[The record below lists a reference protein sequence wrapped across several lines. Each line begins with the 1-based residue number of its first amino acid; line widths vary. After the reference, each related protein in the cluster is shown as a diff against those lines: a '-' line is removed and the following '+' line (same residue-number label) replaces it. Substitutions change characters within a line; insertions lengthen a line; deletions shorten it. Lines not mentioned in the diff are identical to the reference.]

1 MTRTAPPPSTAPE
14 AGLDRLLE
22 RRARI
27 REGAVTE
34 APARDDVAGRLEAF
48 LAAHIGGAFTLG
60 AVERMS
66 GGGANECHRF
76 VLTRGGTSEDL
87 VLRIKVPGAIC
98 PTSAEREFQA
108 MAATRDVLPVPGVHW
123 LTTDPAHF
131 GAPAL
136 ISDLVP
142 GVTAPTDAVPLA
154 TGLGTVYGPRLRD
167 LLVPQF
173 VGHLAALHAFD
184 WSGADLSAFD
194 VPRPG
199 TTDAID
205 RRLAFWDR
213 VWAEDALEAHP
224 TVMLTQQW
232 LWEHRPVV
240 DHVSFLHGDYRN
252 GNFLFDE
259 DTGRIQAVID
269 WELCWLG
276 DRHADLAYAMLRAWG
291 HEDDAG
297 VFRNS
302 GLPDTATFVAEY
314 ERLSGL
320 TVDPARL
327 EYYVVYNLYWAV
339 VSLVGTGPRNAAAR
353 MTQLDV
359 MYDFISGLGAQFL
372 GELTDLLA
380 EERAS

>member
-1 MTRTAPPPSTAPE
+1 MTRTAGTPSPE
-14 AGLDRLLE
+14 AGLERLLD
-22 RRARI
+22 RRRGI
-27 REGAVTE
+27 RDGSVAE
-34 APARDDVAGRLEAF
+34 APARDDIPRRLHAF
-48 LAAHIGGAFTLG
+48 LSERIDGAFDLRG
-60 AVERMS
+60 VERMS

-76 VLTRGGTSEDL
+76 VLDRGGTVEHL
-87 VLRIKVPGAIC
+87 VLRIKVPGAVC

-108 MAATRDVLPVPGVHW
+108 MAALRDVLPVPGVHW
-123 LTTDPAHF
+123 LTLDPSPF

-154 TGLGTVYGPRLRD
+154 TGLGTVYGPRLRE

-173 VGHLAALHAFD
+173 VGHLAALHSFD
-184 WSGADLSAFD
+184 VAGADLPAFD

-213 VWAEDALEAHP
+213 VWDEDALEPHP

-232 LWEHRPVV
+232 LRENRPVV

-259 DTGRIQAVID
+259 DTGHVHAVID

-291 HEDDAG
+291 HDDEAG

-302 GLPDTATFVAEY
+302 GLPDTATFIAEY

-320 TVDPARL
+320 SVDPFRL
-327 EYYVVYNLYWAV
+327 EYYAVYNLYWAV
-339 VSLVGTGPRNAAAR
+339 VSLIGTGVRNADAR

-359 MYDFISGLGAQFL
+359 MYNFISGLGAHFL

-380 EERAS
+380 AERAS